1 MGYVDGEI
9 VERATSMDGTRR
21 MDIIQRPDG
30 VCRFV
35 EDVLNPGDDDSGP
48 YWRETHHSGLYPD
61 LPTAKAE
68 AVAVLPWLRRAP

>member
-9 VERATSMDGTRR
+9 VESTTSEDGTRR
-21 MDIIQRPDG
+21 MDIIRRPDG

-35 EDVLNPGDDDSGP
+35 EDFLDPGDDHNGP

-61 LPTAKAE
+61 LPAARID
-68 AVAVLPWLRRAP
+68 AVAALPWLRRHR